1 MPAPRLLLPFAHTPT
16 RRAPFSIG
24 QNVEREAIRTEV
36 ERLRSLNAE
45 YNELKNSG
53 PGFNRDKIVSSI
65 SLIVGLAYLGSAINE
80 VLKIVLNSGSGEALT
95 AGLDGALALAGI
107 GYFFVRRNGA

>member
-1 MPAPRLLLPFAHTPT
+1 MPVCPRPGCPLPARQTDPLI
-16 RRAPFSIG
+16 A

-53 PGFNRDKIVSSI
+53 PSFNRDKIVASI